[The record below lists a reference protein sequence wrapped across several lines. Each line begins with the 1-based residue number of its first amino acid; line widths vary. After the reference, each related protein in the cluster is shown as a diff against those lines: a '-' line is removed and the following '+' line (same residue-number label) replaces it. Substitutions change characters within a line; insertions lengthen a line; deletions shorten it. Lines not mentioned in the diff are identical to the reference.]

1 MHFYMQV
8 MSICVLKKNPFKLK
22 EPSTM
27 FCLMELNL
35 LRCIFYSSMILI
47 CIFFLSPNFS
57 GCLKKCLFHCQIVV
71 LFYSEKG
78 LFVLGVIRAIS
89 ENAIITV

>member
-22 EPSTM
+22 EPLTI
-27 FCLMELNL
+27 FCLKELNL

-57 GCLKKCLFHCQIVV
+57 GGLKKCLFRCQIVV

-78 LFVLGVIRAIS
+78 FYLFLV
-89 ENAIITV
+89 